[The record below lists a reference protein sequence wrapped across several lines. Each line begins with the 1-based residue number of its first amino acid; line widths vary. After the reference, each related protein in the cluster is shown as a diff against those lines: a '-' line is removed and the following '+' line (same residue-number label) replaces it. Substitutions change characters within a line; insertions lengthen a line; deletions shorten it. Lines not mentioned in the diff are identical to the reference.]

1 MDNPND
7 ITSGPSSAPVVS
19 QSSSDERAVPTA
31 DSSSSEPCVQAP
43 PEVPLSIPSTVGIP
57 VASAE
62 DNDIPQ
68 PQVPISA
75 PVRRSTRVR
84 KPPDYYGH

>member
-1 MDNPND
+1 M
-7 ITSGPSSAPVVS
+7 VS
-19 QSSSDERAVPTA
+19 PSSSDERAVPTA
-31 DSSSSEPCVQAP
+31 DSSPSEPCVQAP
-43 PEVPLSIPSTVGIP
+43 PEVPPSIPSTVGIP

-62 DNDIPQ
+62 DNDVPQ
-68 PQVPISA
+68 PPVPISA